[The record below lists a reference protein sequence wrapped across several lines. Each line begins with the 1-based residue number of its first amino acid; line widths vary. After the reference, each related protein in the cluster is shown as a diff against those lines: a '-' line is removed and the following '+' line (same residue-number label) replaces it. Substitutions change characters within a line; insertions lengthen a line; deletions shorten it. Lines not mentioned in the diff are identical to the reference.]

1 MPSRNRSAKACE
13 LASRSPKDTGCD
25 SFIIGFSDMT
35 QTPHTTQGRYKP
47 RQDCPVNDWVSMR
60 ANPNSVQTDRATWLS
75 GKLNRGRGTGV
86 LCRLC
91 QIDTK
96 KSRRRR
102 RLES

>member
-13 LASRSPKDTGCD
+13 LASRSPKDTGWD

-35 QTPHTTQGRYKP
+35 HTPHSIQGRYKP
-47 RQDCPVNDWVSMR
+47 RHDCPVNDWVSMR

-75 GKLNRGRGTGV
+75 GKLNGARGTGV
-86 LCRLC
+86 LCQLY
-91 QIDTK
+91 QSGTK